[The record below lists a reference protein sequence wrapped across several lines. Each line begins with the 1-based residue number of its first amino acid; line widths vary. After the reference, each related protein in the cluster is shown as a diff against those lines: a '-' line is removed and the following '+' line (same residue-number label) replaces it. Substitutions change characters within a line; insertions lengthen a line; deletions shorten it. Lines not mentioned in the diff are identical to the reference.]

1 MKNEASI
8 PTRREAWPDIAR
20 GFCAL
25 AVILSHIP
33 ITPDALVMYVTPF
46 MLPCFFLL
54 SGYFTKNYGGHLS
67 AYLYNRVL
75 KELIVKLLFSV
86 SLTTFSLSAI
96 AGLLLHPSA
105 IPEWIYDTL
114 AVMFLKPRAIFFSIL
129 ILCSVLFIVIDK
141 ICRDKP
147 LPMLL
152 VGMAA
157 AAVGIAVSRSR
168 IIRWWSW
175 DTALVC
181 LLFFLIGY
189 CARQTGIIARF
200 RFRPRHALLSGGLFI
215 ASVTGSALL
224 WGVDKTKMI
233 VANNTWGFLPLT
245 LVFVVTGNAFV
256 ISLSHCLPASARLT
270 KLLTYIGRHALIYFM
285 FGGPVIAYLAY
296 FIGLLYHAVHWSFLQ
311 NGYGMVPVYMLLTV
325 ALTLLPCRLSD
336 RFCPALNGS
345 FKLPQNLPQKHPKA
359 CIAACAACVM
369 TAAGV
374 FAAAW
379 QGWIIPNRIYARHY
393 PVHGVDVS
401 SYQGVIDWPTLAAQD
416 IDFAYIKA
424 TEGSGHVDERFAE
437 NWRAV
442 SATDLYVG
450 AYHFFSYDSPGRTQ
464 ADNFIAT
471 VPMTEN
477 ALPPVVDLEFYGD
490 KAKHPPTKEAVVPEL
505 HNLLEALEQH
515 YGKRP
520 ILYVTDTTYLLYVYG
535 QLDDYDIWYRD
546 VITDPPEGHWAI
558 WQYTNRMKLDGYDG
572 KETFIDMNA
581 FMGTKEEWERFIRKT
596 S

>member
-8 PTRREAWPDIAR
+8 PSRREAWPDVAR

-25 AVILSHIP
+25 AVILCHIP
-33 ITPDALVMYVTPF
+33 KSPDALVMYVTPF

-54 SGYFTKNYGGHLS
+54 SGYYTRNYGGHLS

-75 KELIVKLLFSV
+75 KELIVKLLFSA

-105 IPEWIYDTL
+105 IPEWIYNTL

-129 ILCSVLFIVIDK
+129 ILCSVSFIVINK

-152 VGMAA
+152 VGTAA
-157 AAVGIAVSRSR
+157 AAVGLTVSRSR

-200 RFRPRHALLSGGLFI
+200 RFRPWHALLSGSLFF

-224 WGVDKTKMI
+224 RGVEKTKI
-233 VANNTWGFLPLT
+233 VVANNTWGFLPLT
-245 LVFVVTGNAFV
+245 LVFLVTGNAF
-256 ISLSHCLPASARLT
+256 IIILSHCLPASSRLT
-270 KLLTYIGRHALIYFM
+270 RLMMYIGRHALIYFM

-296 FIGLLYHAVHWSFLQ
+296 FIGLLYKVSHWRILQ
-311 NGYGMVPVYMLLTV
+311 NGYLITPLYLLMTT

-345 FKLPQNLPQKHPKA
+345 FRLPPDLPRKHPRICVA
-359 CIAACAACVM
+359 SCAVCVAA
-369 TAAGV
+369 AAGV
-374 FAAAW
+374 FATAW
-379 QGWIIPNRIYARHY
+379 QGRIIPNRIYARHY

-401 SYQGVIDWPTLAAQD
+401 SYQGTIDWSALAAQD

-424 TEGSGHVDERFAE
+424 TEGSGYVDERFAE

-442 SATDLYVG
+442 SVTDLYVG
-450 AYHFFSYDSPGRTQ
+450 AYHFFSYDSPGQTQ

-471 VPMTEN
+471 VPMTQK

-490 KAKHPPTKEAVVPEL
+490 KAKHPPAREAVLPQL
-505 HNLLEALEQH
+505 RILLDALEQH
-515 YGKRP
+515 YGQRP

-546 VITDPPEGHWAI
+546 VITDPPEGDWTI

-581 FMGTKEEWERFIRKT
+581 FMGTKEEWDRFIKKT

>member
-8 PTRREAWPDIAR
+8 PSRREAWPDVAR

-25 AVILSHIP
+25 AVILCHIP
-33 ITPDALVMYVTPF
+33 KSPDALVMYVTPF

-54 SGYFTKNYGGHLS
+54 SGYYTRNYGGHLS

-75 KELIVKLLFSV
+75 KELIVKLLFSA

-105 IPEWIYDTL
+105 IPEWIYNTL

-129 ILCSVLFIVIDK
+129 ILCSVSFIVINK

-152 VGMAA
+152 VGTAA
-157 AAVGIAVSRSR
+157 AAVGLTVSRSR

-200 RFRPRHALLSGGLFI
+200 RFRPWHALLSGSLFF

-224 WGVDKTKMI
+224 RGVEKTKI
-233 VANNTWGFLPLT
+233 VVANNTWGFLPLT
-245 LVFVVTGNAFV
+245 LVFLVTGNAF
-256 ISLSHCLPASARLT
+256 IIILSHCLPASSRLT
-270 KLLTYIGRHALIYFM
+270 RLMMYIGRHALIYFM

-296 FIGLLYHAVHWSFLQ
+296 FIGLLYKVSHWRILQ
-311 NGYGMVPVYMLLTV
+311 NGYLMTPLYLLMTT

-345 FKLPQNLPQKHPKA
+345 FRLPPDLPRKHPRICVA
-359 CIAACAACVM
+359 SCAVCVAA
-369 TAAGV
+369 AAGV
-374 FAAAW
+374 FATAW
-379 QGWIIPNRIYARHY
+379 QGRIIPNRIYARHY

-401 SYQGVIDWPTLAAQD
+401 SYQGTIDWSALAAQD

-424 TEGSGHVDERFAE
+424 TEGSGYVDERFAE

-450 AYHFFSYDSPGRTQ
+450 AYHFFSYDSPGQTQ

-471 VPMTEN
+471 VPMTQK

-490 KAKHPPTKEAVVPEL
+490 KAKHPPAREAVLPQL
-505 HNLLEALEQH
+505 RTLLDALEQH

-546 VITDPPEGHWAI
+546 VITDPPEGDWTI

-581 FMGTKEEWERFIRKT
+581 FMGTKEEWDRFIKKT

>member
-8 PTRREAWPDIAR
+8 PSRREAWSDVAR

-25 AVILSHIP
+25 AVILCHIP
-33 ITPDALVMYVTPF
+33 KSPDALVMYVTPF

-54 SGYFTKNYGGHLS
+54 SGYYTRNYGGHLS

-75 KELIVKLLFSV
+75 KELIVKLLFSA

-105 IPEWIYDTL
+105 IPEWIYTAL

-129 ILCSVLFIVIDK
+129 ILCSVSFIVINK

-152 VGMAA
+152 VGTAA
-157 AAVGIAVSRSR
+157 AAVGLTVSRSR

-189 CARQTGIIARF
+189 CGRQTGIIARF
-200 RFRPRHALLSGGLFI
+200 SFRPWHALLSGSLFF

-224 WGVDKTKMI
+224 RGVEKTKI
-233 VANNTWGFLPLT
+233 VVANNTWGFLPLT
-245 LVFVVTGNAFV
+245 LVFLVTGNAF
-256 ISLSHCLPASARLT
+256 IIILSHCLPASSRLT
-270 KLLTYIGRHALIYFM
+270 RLMMYIGRHALIYFM

-296 FIGLLYHAVHWSFLQ
+296 FIGLLYKVSHWRILQ
-311 NGYGMVPVYMLLTV
+311 NGYLMTPLYLLMTT

-345 FKLPQNLPQKHPKA
+345 FRLPPDLPRKHPRICVA
-359 CIAACAACVM
+359 SCAVCVAA
-369 TAAGV
+369 AAGV
-374 FAAAW
+374 FATAW
-379 QGWIIPNRIYARHY
+379 QGRIIPNRIYARHY

-401 SYQGVIDWPTLAAQD
+401 SYQGTIDWSALAAQD

-424 TEGSGHVDERFAE
+424 TEGSGYVDERFAE

-450 AYHFFSYDSPGRTQ
+450 AYHFFSYDSPGQTQ

-471 VPMTEN
+471 VPMTQK

-490 KAKHPPTKEAVVPEL
+490 KAKHPPAREAVLPQL
-505 HNLLEALEQH
+505 RTLLDALEQH

-546 VITDPPEGHWAI
+546 VITDPPEGDWTI

-581 FMGTKEEWERFIRKT
+581 FMGTKEEWDRFIKKT

>member
-8 PTRREAWPDIAR
+8 PSRREAWSDVAR

-25 AVILSHIP
+25 AVILCHIP
-33 ITPDALVMYVTPF
+33 KSPDALVMYVTPF

-54 SGYFTKNYGGHLS
+54 SGYYTRNYGGHLS

-75 KELIVKLLFSV
+75 KELIVKLLFSA

-105 IPEWIYDTL
+105 IPEWIYNTL

-129 ILCSVLFIVIDK
+129 ILCSVSFIVINK

-152 VGMAA
+152 VGTAA
-157 AAVGIAVSRSR
+157 AAVGLTVSRSR

-200 RFRPRHALLSGGLFI
+200 RFRPWHALLSGSLFF

-224 WGVDKTKMI
+224 RGVEKTKI
-233 VANNTWGFLPLT
+233 VVANNTWGFLPLT
-245 LVFVVTGNAFV
+245 LVFLVTGNAF
-256 ISLSHCLPASARLT
+256 IIILSHCLPASSRLT
-270 KLLTYIGRHALIYFM
+270 RLMMYIGRHALIYFM

-296 FIGLLYHAVHWSFLQ
+296 FIGLLYKVSHWRILQ
-311 NGYGMVPVYMLLTV
+311 NGYLITPLYLLMTT

-345 FKLPQNLPQKHPKA
+345 FRLPPDLPRKHPRICVA
-359 CIAACAACVM
+359 SCAVCVAA
-369 TAAGV
+369 AAGV
-374 FAAAW
+374 FATAW
-379 QGWIIPNRIYARHY
+379 QGRIIPNRIYARHY

-401 SYQGVIDWPTLAAQD
+401 SYQGTIDWSALAAQD

-424 TEGSGHVDERFAE
+424 TEGSGYVDERFAE

-442 SATDLYVG
+442 SVTDLYVG
-450 AYHFFSYDSPGRTQ
+450 AYHFFSYDSPGQTQ

-471 VPMTEN
+471 VPMTQK

-490 KAKHPPTKEAVVPEL
+490 KAKHPPAREAVLPQL
-505 HNLLEALEQH
+505 RTLLDALEQH

-546 VITDPPEGHWAI
+546 VITDPPEGDWTI

-581 FMGTKEEWERFIRKT
+581 FMGTKEEWDRFIKKT